1 MNAPVTKEVK
11 QPNVDDVINALAQ
24 IKLDKDNI
32 NQQLKVLNAQKDA
45 LEKKLM
51 ELMGA
56 AGLQRASNGVATV
69 SIGEEQVYNATNWDA
84 VYKHIQS
91 TGDFSILH
99 RRLSNAALREIEAT
113 GGEVP
118 GTEAVTLQKV
128 NFRSL

>member
-1 MNAPVTKEVK
+1 MNAPVKEVK

-84 VYKHIQS
+84 VYEHIQS

-99 RRLSNAALREIEAT
+99 RRLSNAAIREIEAT
-113 GGEVP
+113 GGAEP